1 MLRVAKPLIN
11 SGKWIYMYFNIADMY
26 IYIWAV
32 IVDFIM
38 G

>member
-1 MLRVAKPLIN
+1 
-11 SGKWIYMYFNIADMY
+11 MYFNIADMY

-38 G
+38 GRLCKYNA